1 MNKVTENLKFYLDK
15 SPNELIKEYGSPL
28 YVYNEAVLRGR
39 CREMKNFIKYKN
51 FSVSFSAKA
60 NSNIHLLKIV
70 REEGLNVDAMSEG
83 EIYVQLKAGFDPK
96 QIFYIP
102 NNVSE
107 NELRYAIY
115 NGVTV
120 SVDSLSQLELFGKIN
135 RGGKV
140 AVRFNGGIGA
150 GHNEKVVTA
159 GKKAKF
165 GVDPDYI
172 SKVKQIA
179 DTYNLKIIGINQHIG
194 SLFMEGSAYIKS
206 LKMLLSI
213 AENFKELEFVDM
225 GGGFGVPYK
234 KQTGEE
240 RLDLEKLGKEI
251 DYLIL
256 EWTKKY
262 GKEIEFRIEPGRYIS
277 AECGVL
283 LGSVNAVKVNYGT
296 KYIGTDIGFNVL
308 IRPVMYNSHHDIEVY
323 KKNGIKPAENEKVT
337 IVGNICENGDILA
350 EDAILPK
357 IEEGDVIG
365 VLDAGAY
372 GYVMSSNYNNRLR
385 PAEILI
391 KQDGEKQVIRRRDTL
406 EDLIRNY

>member
-28 YVYNEAVLRGR
+28 YVYNEAVLRER
-39 CREMKNFIKYKN
+39 CRDMKNFIKYKN

-102 NNVSE
+102 NNVAE
-107 NELRYAIY
+107 NELRYAIN

-165 GVDPDYI
+165 GVDPEYI

-179 DTYNLKIIGINQHIG
+179 DIYNLKIIGINQHIG

-337 IVGNICENGDILA
+337 IVGNICESGDILA
-350 EDAILPK
+350 EDDILPK

-385 PAEILI
+385 PAEVLI
-391 KQDGEKQVIRRRDTL
+391 KQDGEEQVIRRRDTL
-406 EDLIRNY
+406 EDLLKNY